1 MLHFLLSFFVSFEAD
16 ATEGLSYMHGL
27 GIVHCDHKLEN
38 TLICK
43 SDGPT
48 GFVGKVTD
56 PGLWCGES
64 GGREGASFGGGR
76 GKCKFRKKEDKKKQ
90 LLLLR
95 GAVVNKTYGTHEK
108 KVPVCISLFL
118 ITIFGLI
125 YYGGPP

>member
-1 MLHFLLSFFVSFEAD
+1 MAQ
-16 ATEGLSYMHGL
+16 GL
-27 GIVHCDHKLEN
+27 GDLEAHVG
-38 TLICK
+38 LAVGW
-43 SDGPT
+43 DG
-48 GFVGKVTD
+48 V
-56 PGLWCGES
+56 PGGLC
-64 GGREGASFGGGR
+64 GGGR

-118 ITIFGLI
+118 ITIIDLI